1 MRNKIKYIIS
11 LFFVML
17 IAGSQSAR
25 AGGPPEPSP
34 FNNPTAIVLLALM
47 IILLIVIG
55 ILANV
60 LLGTADLK
68 LKKREKARGAKNI
81 VTTILF
87 LASLTLSPAL
97 FAQAD
102 ENAQATT
109 KAAQTIGGMSASAF
123 YIMAS
128 VIFLELSIIII
139 LLINIKFL
147 IKHEKESINS
157 KAEIDIEAG
166 KTRKTKLSW
175 WDRFNKLKP
184 ASQEADLDL
193 GHDYDGIRELNN
205 KLPPWW
211 LYGFYVSIIFAVVY
225 LWRFHVAHTGPSS
238 IQEYQASVAKAELK
252 TQEFLKNKGEAVD
265 ENSVTLL
272 TDEAD
277 IAKGKAI
284 FAKSCAVCHK
294 EDGGG
299 IVGPNLT
306 DDYWLHG
313 HDIKNIFKTIRY
325 GINAMPQWQNTY
337 SNKEIAEVAS
347 YIKTLHNTNP
357 PGAKAAEG
365 VLEKEDTTTPAPAVD
380 STQKK

>member
-11 LFFVML
+11 LYFAIF
-17 IAGSQSAR
+17 IAGSQFAR

-34 FNNPTAIVLLALM
+34 FNNPTAIVLLVLM
-47 IILLIVIG
+47 LILLIVIG

-60 LLGTADLK
+60 LIGTADIK
-68 LKKREKARGAKNI
+68 CKKREKSIEPKNVI
-81 VTTILF
+81 SAIFLLPFLTISS
-87 LASLTLSPAL
+87 AI

-102 ENAQATT
+102 ENAEAIT
-109 KAAQTIGGMSASAF
+109 KAAQTIGGMSASSF
-123 YIMAS
+123 YVMAS
-128 VIFLELSIIII
+128 VIFLELSIIVI

-147 IKHEKESINS
+147 IKAEKESIDN
-157 KAEIDIEAG
+157 KIEPGIEAA
-166 KTRKTKLSW
+166 KSKKNKLSW
-175 WDRFNKLKP
+175 WARFNKLKP
-184 ASQEADLDL
+184 VSEEAYLDV

-205 KLPPWW
+205 RLPPWW

-252 TQEFLKNKGEAVD
+252 TQEFLKEKGEAMD
-265 ENSVTLL
+265 ENSVTVL
-272 TDEAD
+272 TNPTD
-277 IAKGKAI
+277 IAVGKAI
-284 FAKSCAVCHK
+284 FVKSCAVCHR

-299 IVGPNLT
+299 MVGPNLT

-337 SNKEIAEVAS
+337 SNKEIAQVS
-347 YIKTLHNTNP
+347 TYVKTLHNSKP
-357 PGAKAAEG
+357 PGAKASEG
-365 VLEKEDTTTPAPAVD
+365 TLEKEETAAPAPAD